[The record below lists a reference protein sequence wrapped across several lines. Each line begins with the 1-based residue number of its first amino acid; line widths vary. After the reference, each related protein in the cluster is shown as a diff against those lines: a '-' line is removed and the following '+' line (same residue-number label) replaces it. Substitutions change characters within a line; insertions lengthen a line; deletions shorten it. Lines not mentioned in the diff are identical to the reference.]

1 MLNVR
6 GRVRA
11 EPVRPEPGTRSDPGG
26 WRDRG
31 PALVRGRVAVAL
43 LFLLY
48 GVILGSWTSR
58 IPAVKQRLGVSDG
71 QLSLA
76 LLAFAAGA
84 IVGMQ
89 AVGRLVDRYGS
100 RRVMLPAALVDGAI
114 LLGPAFA
121 PNLPLL
127 ALALFCFGS
136 VHGTVNVAMNAN
148 AVEVQRAWQRPIIS
162 SFHAVYSIGGFIGAA
177 LGGLYAR
184 AGLGPAVSF
193 ATVTAL
199 VALGVSWSSRWA
211 FAAPDAPGAAA
222 DPPMADSA
230 SPTESDAGASAGP
243 TLDRGDCAP
252 SAPPSPL
259 ARLRSFFAP
268 SSAILFLGALAF
280 CCLVGEG
287 AAADWSAVYLHD
299 NLRTSAG
306 FAASAY
312 AAFAI
317 AMTAGRL
324 VGDRLTAR
332 LGPVRLVRGCGVLA
346 SAGLAAGLLVNAPIA
361 GVAGFACLGA
371 GLSCIVPQVFSTA
384 GSRDP
389 ARAGEAIARVASL
402 GFVGFIVGPI
412 VIGGVAEL
420 VGLPVA
426 LAIPV
431 VLVLAVALAAPAL
444 RPAAPGPVTLDR

>member
-1 MLNVR
+1 MPNATRYR
-6 GRVRA
+6 GRMTKTDAAPRVAFGMRA
-11 EPVRPEPGTRSDPGG
+11 LREHP
-26 WRDRG
+26 
-31 PALVRGRVAVAL
+31 LLRGRIAVAL

-48 GVILGSWTSR
+48 GVILGSWTAR

-100 RRVMLPAALVDGAI
+100 RRVMLPAALADGAL

-121 PNLPLL
+121 PDLPLL
-127 ALALFCFGS
+127 VLALFGFGA
-136 VHGTVNVAMNAN
+136 VHGTLNVAMNAN
-148 AVEVQRAWQRPIIS
+148 AVEVQRAWGRPIIS
-162 SFHAVYSIGGFIGAA
+162 SFHAVYSIGGFIGSA

-193 ATVTAL
+193 ATVTGL
-199 VALGVSWSSRWA
+199 VVLGVGWSSRWA
-211 FAAPDAPGAAA
+211 LSQQAMTALNGAEPAVPQSSQPA
-222 DPPMADSA
+222 D
-230 SPTESDAGASAGP
+230 
-243 TLDRGDCAP
+243 
-252 SAPPSPL
+252 SAPPSDRTASSP
-259 ARLRSFFAP
+259 APSSSPPPRTRLRTFIAP
-268 SSAILFLGALAF
+268 SSAVLFLGALAF

-287 AAADWSAVYLHD
+287 AAADWSAVYLRD
-299 NLRTSAG
+299 NLHTSAG
-306 FAASAY
+306 FAATAY

-324 VGDRLTAR
+324 VGDRLTAA

-346 SAGLAAGLLVNAPIA
+346 SVGLAAGLLVNAPIA
-361 GVAGFACLGA
+361 GVVGFACLGA

-402 GFVGFIVGPI
+402 GFIGFVVGPI

-420 VGLPVA
+420 VGLPTA

-431 VLVLAVALAAPAL
+431 VLVMAVALAAPAL
-444 RPAAPGPVTLDR
+444 RPAAAGTVTLDR

>member
-1 MLNVR
+1 MTKTDAAPRAAFGMRALRSLSPRSLRLGSLNERPLLR
-6 GRVRA
+6 GRI
-11 EPVRPEPGTRSDPGG
+11 
-26 WRDRG
+26 
-31 PALVRGRVAVAL
+31 AVAL

-127 ALALFCFGS
+127 ALALFGFGA
-136 VHGTVNVAMNAN
+136 VHGTLNVAMNAN
-148 AVEVQRAWQRPIIS
+148 AVEVQRAWGRPIIS
-162 SFHAVYSIGGFIGAA
+162 SFHAVYSIGGFIGSA

-193 ATVTAL
+193 GTVTGVVL
-199 VALGVSWSSRWA
+199 LGVGLSSRWA
-211 FAAPDAPGAAA
+211 LSQQDLTPPPTSPTATVPAPSKAPDS
-222 DPPMADSA
+222 PPPAV
-230 SPTESDAGASAGP
+230 SPS
-243 TLDRGDCAP
+243 L
-252 SAPPSPL
+252 L
-259 ARLRSFFAP
+259 ARIRAFLAP
-268 SSAILFLGALAF
+268 SSAVLFLGALAF

-287 AAADWSAVYLHD
+287 AAADWSAVYLRD
-299 NLRTSAG
+299 NLHTSAG

-312 AAFAI
+312 AAFSI

-332 LGPVRLVRGCGVLA
+332 LGPVRLVRGCGILA

-361 GVAGFACLGA
+361 GVVGFACLGA

-384 GSRDP
+384 GTRDP

-402 GFVGFIVGPI
+402 GFIGFIVGPI
-412 VIGGVAEL
+412 VIGGAAEV
-420 VGLPVA
+420 VGLPTA

-431 VLVLAVALAAPAL
+431 VLVLAVALAASAL
-444 RPAAPGPVTLDR
+444 RPQNAAVTLD

>member
-1 MLNVR
+1 MTKTDAAPRVAFGMRALREHPLLR
-6 GRVRA
+6 GRI
-11 EPVRPEPGTRSDPGG
+11 
-26 WRDRG
+26 
-31 PALVRGRVAVAL
+31 AVAL

-48 GVILGSWTSR
+48 GVILGSWTAR

-100 RRVMLPAALVDGAI
+100 RRVMLPAALADGAL

-121 PNLPLL
+121 PDLPLL
-127 ALALFCFGS
+127 VLALFGFGA
-136 VHGTVNVAMNAN
+136 VHGTLNVAMNAN
-148 AVEVQRAWQRPIIS
+148 AVEVQRAWGRPIIS
-162 SFHAVYSIGGFIGAA
+162 SFHAVYSIGGFIGSA

-193 ATVTAL
+193 ATVTGL
-199 VALGVSWSSRWA
+199 VVLGVGWSSRWA
-211 FAAPDAPGAAA
+211 LSQQAMTALTEAEPVAPQSSQP
-222 DPPMADSA
+222 ADSA
-230 SPTESDAGASAGP
+230 PSSVRTASSP
-243 TLDRGDCAP
+243 AP
-252 SAPPSPL
+252 SSSPPPRT
-259 ARLRSFFAP
+259 RLRTFIAP
-268 SSAILFLGALAF
+268 SSAVLFLGALAF

-287 AAADWSAVYLHD
+287 AAADWSAVYLRD
-299 NLRTSAG
+299 NLHTSAG
-306 FAASAY
+306 FAATAY

-324 VGDRLTAR
+324 VGDRLTAA

-346 SAGLAAGLLVNAPIA
+346 SVGLAAGLLVNAPIA
-361 GVAGFACLGA
+361 GVVGFACLGA

-402 GFVGFIVGPI
+402 GFIGFVVGPI

-420 VGLPVA
+420 VGLPTA

-431 VLVLAVALAAPAL
+431 VLVMAVALAAPAL
-444 RPAAPGPVTLDR
+444 RPAAAGTVTLDR

>member
-1 MLNVR
+1 MPNVTRYR
-6 GRVRA
+6 GRMTKTDATPRA
-11 EPVRPEPGTRSDPGG
+11 AFGMRPFRALRSLTEHPL
-26 WRDRG
+26 RR
-31 PALVRGRVAVAL
+31 ARIAVAL
-43 LFLLY
+43 FFLLY

-100 RRVMLPAALVDGAI
+100 RRVMLPAALVDSAI

-127 ALALFCFGS
+127 VLALFGFGA
-136 VHGTVNVAMNAN
+136 VHGTLNVAMNAN
-148 AVEVQRAWQRPIIS
+148 AVEVQRAWGRPIIS

-184 AGLGPAVSF
+184 AGLGPAASF
-193 ATVTAL
+193 ATVTGL
-199 VALGVSWSSRWA
+199 VVLGISLSSRWVL
-211 FAAPDAPGAAA
+211 PQRDDKPTT
-222 DPPMADSA
+222 SNA
-230 SPTESDAGASAGP
+230 SPPAAVPTPLSQASD
-243 TLDRGDCAP
+243 LAP
-252 SAPPSPL
+252 RPAPPFRL
-259 ARLRSFFAP
+259 ARLRAFLAP
-268 SSAILFLGALAF
+268 SSAVLFLGTLAF

-287 AAADWSAVYLHD
+287 AAADWSAVYLRD
-299 NLRTSAG
+299 NLHTSAG
-306 FAASAY
+306 FAATAY
-312 AAFAI
+312 AAFSI

-346 SAGLAAGLLVNAPIA
+346 SAGLAAGLLVNSPIA
-361 GVAGFACLGA
+361 GVIGFACLGA

-384 GSRDP
+384 GTRDP

-402 GFVGFIVGPI
+402 GFIGFIIGPV
-412 VIGGVAEL
+412 VIGGAAEV

-431 VLVLAVALAAPAL
+431 VLVLAVALAASAL
-444 RPAAPGPVTLDR
+444 RPQEATVTLER

>member
-1 MLNVR
+1 MPN
-6 GRVRA
+6 A
-11 EPVRPEPGTRSDPGG
+11 TRY
-26 WRDRG
+26 RDRMTKTDATPRVAFG
-31 PALVRGRVAVAL
+31 MRSFRALRSLNEHPLPRARIAVAL

-127 ALALFCFGS
+127 VLALFGFGA
-136 VHGTVNVAMNAN
+136 VHGTLNVAMNAN
-148 AVEVQRAWQRPIIS
+148 AVEVQRAWGRPIIS
-162 SFHAVYSIGGFIGAA
+162 SFHAVYSIGGFIGSA

-184 AGLGPAVSF
+184 AGLGPAASF
-193 ATVTAL
+193 ATVAG
-199 VALGVSWSSRWA
+199 VVVLGVSLSSRWA
-211 FAAPDAPGAAA
+211 LSQQAVTP
-222 DPPMADSA
+222 SNA
-230 SPTESDAGASAGP
+230 SPPAAVPLQSQQSDS
-243 TLDRGDCAP
+243 LRP
-252 SAPPSPL
+252 STPPSLL
-259 ARLRSFFAP
+259 ARLRAFLAP
-268 SSAILFLGALAF
+268 SSAVLFLGALAF

-287 AAADWSAVYLHD
+287 AAADWSAVYLRD
-299 NLRTSAG
+299 NLHTSAG
-306 FAASAY
+306 FAAIAY
-312 AAFAI
+312 AAFSI

-332 LGPVRLVRGCGVLA
+332 FGPVRLVRGCGVLA
-346 SAGLAAGLLVNAPIA
+346 SAGLAAGLLVNSPIA
-361 GVAGFACLGA
+361 GVLGFACLGA

-384 GSRDP
+384 GTRDP

-402 GFVGFIVGPI
+402 GFIGFIIGPI
-412 VIGGVAEL
+412 VIGGAAEV
-420 VGLPVA
+420 VGLPTA

-431 VLVLAVALAAPAL
+431 VLVLAVALAASAL
-444 RPAAPGPVTLDR
+444 RPQEAPVTLER

>member
-1 MLNVR
+1 MPNATRYR
-6 GRVRA
+6 GRMTKTDAAPRVAFGMRA
-11 EPVRPEPGTRSDPGG
+11 LREHP
-26 WRDRG
+26 
-31 PALVRGRVAVAL
+31 LLRGRIAVAL

-48 GVILGSWTSR
+48 GVILGSWTAR

-100 RRVMLPAALVDGAI
+100 RRVMLPAALVDGAL

-121 PNLPLL
+121 PDLPLL
-127 ALALFCFGS
+127 VLALFGFGA
-136 VHGTVNVAMNAN
+136 VHGTLNVAMNAN
-148 AVEVQRAWQRPIIS
+148 AVEVQRAWGRPIIS
-162 SFHAVYSIGGFIGAA
+162 SFHAVYSIGGFIGSA
-177 LGGLYAR
+177 LGGVYAR

-193 ATVTAL
+193 ATVTGL
-199 VALGVSWSSRWA
+199 VVLGVGWSSRWA
-211 FAAPDAPGAAA
+211 LSQQAMTALNGAGPAE
-222 DPPMADSA
+222 PQSPQPADSTPPSTRTTS
-230 SPTESDAGASAGP
+230 SP
-243 TLDRGDCAP
+243 AP
-252 SAPPSPL
+252 SSSPSPL
-259 ARLRSFFAP
+259 TRLRTFLAP
-268 SSAILFLGALAF
+268 SGAILFLGALAF

-287 AAADWSAVYLHD
+287 AAADWSAVYLRD
-299 NLRTSAG
+299 NLHTSAG
-306 FAASAY
+306 FAATAY

-324 VGDRLTAR
+324 VGDRLTAA

-346 SAGLAAGLLVNAPIA
+346 SVGLAAGLLVNAPIA
-361 GVAGFACLGA
+361 GVIGFACLGA

-402 GFVGFIVGPI
+402 GFIGFVVGPI

-420 VGLPVA
+420 VGLPAA

-431 VLVLAVALAAPAL
+431 VLVMAVALAAPAL
-444 RPAAPGPVTLDR
+444 RPAAPGTVTLDR